1 MTLRIGLVGH
11 GYAGRTIHA
20 PLIAGVPGLALAVVA
35 SRDAAAVRA
44 AWPDAEVVGTPE
56 ALVAHPAVD
65 IVVIASPNRTH
76 HPIAQAA
83 LAAGKHVVVDKP
95 FTLTL
100 AQALELEQLARVQ
113 GRVLSV
119 FHNRRWD
126 GDFLT
131 LRGLVAAG
139 TLGRVVHL
147 ESRID
152 RWRPQVRARWRESAE
167 DGAGL
172 WYDLGPHLL
181 DQAVQ
186 LLGWPRAI
194 TLDLAT
200 LREGGLSDDTFQARL
215 DYDGAR
221 ATLSASMLCAANAPR
236 FAVHGTQ
243 GSFVRH
249 GMDRQEDALKAG
261 ARPAWPHAA
270 DWGLDDAPATLTL
283 ARGDTLASAPCPLL
297 AGRYGDYYAALRDA
311 IDIGS
316 PNPVPPGEA
325 CAVMALLE
333 WGLASARG
341 RRTVDTQP
349 GGGGDTGS
357 PPVPLV

>member
-11 GYAGRTIHA
+11 GYAGRTFHA
-20 PLIAGVPGLALAVVA
+20 PLIAGVPGLALAAVA
-35 SRDAAAVRA
+35 SRDAAAVA
-44 AWPDAEVVGTPE
+44 QAWPGATVVETPE
-56 ALVAHPAVD
+56 ALVAHPGVD
-65 IVVIASPNRTH
+65 LVVIASPNRTH
-76 HPIAQAA
+76 HPIARAA
-83 LAAGKHVVVDKP
+83 LTAGKHVVVDKP

-100 AQALELEQLARVQ
+100 AEALELEQLARAQ

-139 TLGRVVHL
+139 ALGRVVHL
-147 ESRID
+147 ESHVD
-152 RWRPQVRARWRESAE
+152 RWRPQVRDRWRESAE
-167 DGAGL
+167 PGAGL

-194 TLDLAT
+194 TLDLAV
-200 LREGGLSDDTFQARL
+200 LREGGLSDDWFHAQL
-215 DYDGAR
+215 HYDGAR
-221 ATLSASMLCAANAPR
+221 ATLHASMLAAADGPR
-236 FAVHGTQ
+236 FAVHGTR
-243 GSFVRH
+243 GSFVKH
-249 GMDRQEDALKAG
+249 GMDRQEEALKAG

-270 DWGLDDAPATLTL
+270 DWGRDDGPATLTVTH
-283 ARGDTLASAPCPLL
+283 GDTPATAPCPLL

-311 IDIGS
+311 IETGA
-316 PNPVPPGEA
+316 PNPVPAGEA

-333 WGLASARG
+333 WGLASART

-349 GGGGDTGS
+349 AGAAGA
-357 PPVPLV
+357 VPLV